1 MKEVAKGWGFER
13 WVVNKPEY
21 CGKLLHF
28 NKGGKCSFHYHEQK
42 DETFYVHS
50 GKLLV
55 KYGYSEDIN
64 LASEITLSAGDSFYV
79 PPRLIHQMIA
89 LEDTDMFEFST
100 EHFEEDSFRVSP
112 GDSQKTIQ

>member
-1 MKEVAKGWGFER
+1 MEIIHKGWGFEKII
-13 WVVNKPEY
+13 VNNDKY
-21 CGKLLHF
+21 CGKILHF
-28 NKGGKCSFHYHEQK
+28 FKGGKCSFHYHEQK
-42 DETFYVHS
+42 DETFYVHT

-55 KYGYSEDIN
+55 KYGYSDDIN

-100 EHFEEDSFRVSP
+100 QHFEEDSFRVAP
-112 GDSQKTIQ
+112 GDSQKTNQ